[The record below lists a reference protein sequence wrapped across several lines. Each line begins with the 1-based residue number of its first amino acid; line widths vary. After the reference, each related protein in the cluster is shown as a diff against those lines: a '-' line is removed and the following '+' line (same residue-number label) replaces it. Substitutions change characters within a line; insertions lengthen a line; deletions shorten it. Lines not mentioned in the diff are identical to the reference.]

1 VSEEQTAGIALRPP
15 TSTRRSKLIAGGTIV
30 VGAVLAI
37 AAIGAIILRPTAP
50 AVYRAGSPEAA
61 FQSYLIEYDAGDLDA
76 AYTRFSASVRSQH
89 SFPDYR
95 QVVSNFAWQD
105 ADDRRV
111 VLDGVDRTGD
121 TAVLHIRVERFTAD
135 GLGGNRTSY
144 EQAIRLVHEVG
155 AWKIDELLAG
165 VESAAYYDY

>member
-1 VSEEQTAGIALRPP
+1 VSEEQTAGVVPGRAA
-15 TSTRRSKLIAGGTIV
+15 STTRSKLIIGGAIAL
-30 VGAVLAI
+30 GAVLAI
-37 AAIGAIILRPTAP
+37 AAIGAIILRPAAA
-50 AVYRAGSPEAA
+50 AVYQAGSPEAA
-61 FQSYLIEYDAGDLDA
+61 FQAYLIEYDGGDLDA
-76 AYTRFSASVRSQH
+76 AYNRFSASVRSQH

-95 QVVSNFAWQD
+95 QVVSNYAWQD
-105 ADDRRV
+105 ADDPRV
-111 VLDGVDRTGD
+111 VLDRVDRTGD